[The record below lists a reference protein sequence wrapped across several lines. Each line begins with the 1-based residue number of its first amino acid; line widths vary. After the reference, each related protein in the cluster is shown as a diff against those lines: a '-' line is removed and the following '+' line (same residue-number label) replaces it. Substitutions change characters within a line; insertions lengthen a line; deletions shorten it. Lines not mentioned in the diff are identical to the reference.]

1 MRPIAWAA
9 GVVSMRILIV
19 ESDHRVARILLKGL
33 QADHFAVDLAS
44 NGREGLQLAV
54 EVDYHIILL
63 DWEIP

>member
-1 MRPIAWAA
+1 
-9 GVVSMRILIV
+9 MRILIV